1 MHPRSTI
8 DRYVADGLPDE
19 DERSLRAHLK
29 SCSECRDYYDAQRVL
44 FRAVAG
50 DAQAPTP
57 DELRLHSRLA
67 AKTVFPD
74 QPAAR
79 ERTTLRDL
87 FERFFWAP
95 SRAWGFGAAAAAAA
109 ILLVVVLT
117 RQGEGGEG
125 DRAMPLAGTIAHVE
139 GATVDGQPLVQGR
152 ELRALEVVDVP
163 KGGIVEVNL
172 VRGGLVRVFPETR
185 LALGARGESVVL
197 HTGKVWCLPEEGK
210 GGFEVTTSTATVR
223 VLGTS
228 FIVDT
233 DEEKTDVRVV
243 GGSVEVTDTEERGR
257 VRLQKEEST
266 RVEQGRA
273 PTTPRR
279 ASTTSDTQQWQRV
292 FDQLGQAVRKGIESL
307 ESLGK
312 QLKKQQGS
320 RQ

>member
-8 DRYVADGLPDE
+8 DRYVADGLPDQ
-19 DERSLRAHLK
+19 DERELRAHLK
-29 SCSECRDYYDAQRVL
+29 SCNECRDYYDTQRVL

-79 ERTTLRDL
+79 ERTTLGDL
-87 FERFFWAP
+87 LERFLWAP

-117 RQGEGGEG
+117 RQVEG
-125 DRAMPLAGTIAHVE
+125 DRAMPVAATIAHVE
-139 GATVDGQPLVQGR
+139 AATLDGEVLEEGR
-152 ELRALEVVDVP
+152 ALRALEVVDVP
-163 KGGIVEVNL
+163 KGGIVEVEL

-185 LALGARGESVVL
+185 FALGARGESVVL

-210 GGFEVTTSTATVR
+210 GAFEVTTSTATVR

-228 FIVDT
+228 FIVDA
-233 DEEKTDVRVV
+233 DEKKTDVRVV
-243 GGSVEVTDTEERGR
+243 SGSVEVTDIEERGR
-257 VRLQKEEST
+257 VRLQKDEST
-266 RVEQGRA
+266 HVEHGQR
-273 PTTPRR
+273 PSSPRR
-279 ASTTSDTQQWQRV
+279 ASTTSDTQQWQRF
-292 FDQLGQAVRKGIESL
+292 FDQLVKDIQKGLQSI
-307 ESLGK
+307 GK
-312 QLKKQQGS
+312 QLQQGE
-320 RQ
+320 RR